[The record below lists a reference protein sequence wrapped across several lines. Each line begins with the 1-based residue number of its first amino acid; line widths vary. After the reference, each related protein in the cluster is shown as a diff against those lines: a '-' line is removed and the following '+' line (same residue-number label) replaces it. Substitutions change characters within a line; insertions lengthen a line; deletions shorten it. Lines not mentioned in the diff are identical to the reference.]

1 MSVSILVPVVQSAS
15 MSPNPA
21 NINNSVSLTVSVV
34 EQTIV
39 LDEIYPYCGQANI
52 YCGGVIYI
60 GN

>member
-1 MSVSILVPVVQSAS
+1 MSLSVLIPVIQSAS
-15 MSPNPA
+15 TSPNPA

-34 EQTIV
+34 EQTII

-52 YCGGVIYI
+52 YCGEVIYL

>member
-1 MSVSILVPVVQSAS
+1 MSISVMVPVVQSAS

-21 NINNSVSLTVSVV
+21 NINNSVSLTVSVT
-34 EQTIV
+34 EQEII
-39 LDEIYPYCGQANI
+39 LNEIYPYCGQANI